1 MRLLVKMNILNYRN
15 IAIVTLVIMSL
26 TAVAQDNDKILN
38 RQYADMKRI
47 HYGFS
52 VGCNFQDLLI
62 TNNGYVGDNGQTW
75 FASIPNHSPGF
86 CVNVLADLRLSNHL
100 NLRFTPGMYFGNK
113 VVKYYNSTPPEDAL
127 EPNIFKQSQ
136 NVKAT
141 YIVAPIDLKFSSRRY
156 HNVRSYLTGGA
167 MAIFDLSKE
176 RPEQLRFKD
185 FDVMLTVG
193 MGCDIYLP
201 FFKLCPEVK
210 FCFGLS
216 NILEK
221 NRPDL
226 QDNTE
231 MEVFTK
237 SVSKVKNNMVVVTFY
252 FE

>member
-1 MRLLVKMNILNYRN
+1 MNILNYRN

-156 HNVRSYLTGGA
+156 HNVRPYLTGGA

>member
-1 MRLLVKMNILNYRN
+1 
-15 IAIVTLVIMSL
+15 MSL

-156 HNVRSYLTGGA
+156 HNVRPYLTGGA

>member
-1 MRLLVKMNILNYRN
+1 MNILNYRN
-15 IAIVTLVIMSL
+15 IAIFTLVIMSL

-62 TNNGYVGDNGQTW
+62 TNSGYVGENGQTW
-75 FASIPNHSPGF
+75 FASVPNHSPGF
-86 CVNVLADLRLSNHL
+86 CVNVLADIRLSNHL

-156 HNVRSYLTGGA
+156 HNVRPYLTGGA
-167 MAIFDLSKE
+167 MAIYDLSKE

-231 MEVFTK
+231 MEVFTR

>member
-15 IAIVTLVIMSL
+15 IAIFTLVIMSI

-62 TNNGYVGDNGQTW
+62 TNSGYVGENGQTW
-75 FASIPNHSPGF
+75 FASVPNHSPGF
-86 CVNVLADLRLSNHL
+86 CVNVLADIRLSNHL

-156 HNVRSYLTGGA
+156 HNVRPYLTGGA
-167 MAIFDLSKE
+167 MAIYDLSKE

-231 MEVFTK
+231 MEVFTR

>member
-1 MRLLVKMNILNYRN
+1 
-15 IAIVTLVIMSL
+15 MSL

-62 TNNGYVGDNGQTW
+62 TNSGYVGENGQTW
-75 FASIPNHSPGF
+75 FASVPNHSPGF
-86 CVNVLADLRLSNHL
+86 CVNVLADIRLSNHL

-156 HNVRSYLTGGA
+156 HNVRPYLTGGA
-167 MAIFDLSKE
+167 MAIYDLSKE

-231 MEVFTK
+231 MEVFTR

>member
-1 MRLLVKMNILNYRN
+1 MNILNYRN

-156 HNVRSYLTGGA
+156 HNVRPYLTGGA

-193 MGCDIYLP
+193 MGCDFYMP
-201 FFKLCPEVK
+201 FFKFCPEIK
-210 FCFGLS
+210 FCFGLK
-216 NILEK
+216 NILER

-226 QDNTE
+226 ENNEE
-231 MEVFTK
+231 MYRFTQ
-237 SVSKVKNNMVVVTFY
+237 SVNKVKNNMVVVTFF

>member
-156 HNVRSYLTGGA
+156 HNVRPYLTGGA